1 MNILILALALLLLAR
16 VDAHIGV
23 EPNEQCNWR
32 GYSTCPIESSGS
44 NPVCDATHPVE
55 ISPGV
60 YGLKICAAE
69 TPKFI
74 GGNFDVGMALFGT
87 ILTVDVIPTES
98 EGADNNVNCS
108 NGEASVGLRVFSAH
122 C

>member
-1 MNILILALALLLLAR
+1 MNGLTLAIALVLL
-16 VDAHIGV
+16 VHVHAHIGA
-23 EPNEQCNWR
+23 ESNEQCSWR
-32 GYSTCPIESSGS
+32 GYNTCPIESSGS
-44 NPVCDATHPVE
+44 NPACDATHPVE

-87 ILTVDVIPTES
+87 ILTVDVIPTEA
-98 EGADNNVNCS
+98 GADNNVNCS
-108 NGEASVGLRVFSAH
+108 NGEGSVGLRVFSAH